1 MTSVVVSGSSRGR
14 GAQPAMHKTAVEIL
28 AQPRQWREVLALAR
42 ARAAAMRPL
51 LERPVAIVGAGSSY
65 YVGLAAAAYLEERL
79 AIPAR
84 AAPASV
90 YRPRPGEGALFI
102 SRSGTTTEVLEA
114 ARAARA
120 AGVPTLSVTCE
131 PDSPL
136 AQMCDAAVVLGF
148 IREESV
154 VQTGSATGAFLLLR
168 AVAHEL
174 SGGAPLES
182 LATELEQTLARPV
195 EPDEPFAHLVVLGS
209 GWRYGLA
216 CEAAL
221 KAQEMALLWTE
232 RYVPLEY
239 RHGPISCAD
248 AETLVFVL
256 DPPDEA
262 VQRLAADV
270 EQTGARVVVGERD
283 PIVELVRL
291 QRLALAMSLR
301 RGLDPD
307 RPRHLVRSVVL

>member
-1 MTSVVVSGSSRGR
+1 
-14 GAQPAMHKTAVEIL
+14 MHKTAVEIL
-28 AQPRQWREVLALAR
+28 AQPGQWRQVLALAS
-42 ARAAAMRPL
+42 ARAESVRGL
-51 LERPVAIVGAGSSY
+51 LQRPVAIVGAGSSY
-65 YVGLAAAAYLEERL
+65 YVGLAAAAYLEEHL
-79 AIPAR
+79 AVPAR
-84 AAPASV
+84 AVPASV
-90 YRPRPGEGALFI
+90 YRPRPGESALLI
-102 SRSGTTTEVLEA
+102 SRSGTTTEVLDA
-114 ARAARA
+114 ARTARE

-136 AQMCDAAVVLGF
+136 AQMCDASVVLGF

-174 SGGAPLES
+174 SGGAALES
-182 LATELEQTLARPV
+182 LVEELAQTLARPV
-195 EPDEPFAHLVVLGS
+195 EPEEPFAHLVVLGS

-256 DPPDEA
+256 DPPDEPIR
-262 VQRLAADV
+262 RLVADV
-270 EQTGARVVVGERD
+270 ERTGARVVVGERD
-283 PIVELVRL
+283 PLIELVRL